1 MIQVEWRYGAEIPP
15 HHIDAFETEFGVQLP
30 PSFKEVARQHNGAI
44 PFPDGVAFPR
54 PNAPGGRD
62 VLGLGELFS
71 FVPGDDG
78 VSPISEINRRYR
90 EAYPGF
96 IVFSEAGNGWHFA
109 FEYQPGKDEHPVVL
123 FLFEHMSTSGC
134 LEVAHS
140 FDDLVAGFVTGD
152 DGEDELSALGDDPSA

>member
-1 MIQVEWRYGAEIPP
+1 MLPMVQVEWRYGGEIPS
-15 HHIDAFETEFGVQLP
+15 HHIEAFEAEFGVQLP
-30 PSFKEVARQHNGAI
+30 PSFKEVARLHNGAI
-44 PFPDGVAFPR
+44 PFPGGVAYPR
-54 PNAPGGRD
+54 PGTSSGRD

-71 FVPGDDG
+71 FVPNEDG
-78 VSPISEINRRYR
+78 VSPISEINHRYR

-152 DGEDELSALGDDPSA
+152 DGEDDLSA